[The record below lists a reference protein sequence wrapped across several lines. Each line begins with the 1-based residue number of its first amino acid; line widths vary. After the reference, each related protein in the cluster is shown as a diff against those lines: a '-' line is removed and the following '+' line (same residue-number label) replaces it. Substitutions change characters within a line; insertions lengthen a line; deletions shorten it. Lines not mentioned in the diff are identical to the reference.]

1 MKLYQDLVGL
11 TNMNDKTPIDITAG
25 MVALGAVTDVLPA
38 LASLFTIVW
47 MALRIWETETVKK
60 LTGRK

>member
-1 MKLYQDLVGL
+1 
-11 TNMNDKTPIDITAG
+11 MNDKTPIDVTAG
-25 MVALGAVTDVLPA
+25 IVALGTITEVLPA

-60 LTGRK
+60 LTGRKDAV